1 MRAELAELDHG
12 GDDVVIEPGTY
23 DPADAEQAVTALYGA
38 HAGGLVRLAMVILR
52 DRGAAEDVVQEAF
65 CGLYRRWARLANPD
79 KALVYLRS
87 SVLNGCRSALRYRA
101 RRTRV
106 QFDELA
112 TPSAEAD
119 ALIGEE
125 HRALLAG
132 LRRLAPRQRE
142 ALTLRY
148 FADLNEAEIAE
159 AMGTSR
165 GSVKSTISRGIVALG
180 KQLGVDR

>member
-1 MRAELAELDHG
+1 MQTGMRPEPTGLDHN
-12 GDDVVIEPGTY
+12 GDDVATEPSSCG
-23 DPADAEQAVTALYGA
+23 PVDAEQAVTALYGA
-38 HAGGLVRLAMVILR
+38 HAGGLVRLAVVILR
-52 DRGAAEDVVQEAF
+52 DRDGAEDVVQEAF
-65 CGLYRRWARLANPD
+65 CGLFRRWAKLDDPGR
-79 KALVYLRS
+79 ALIYLRS

-101 RRTRV
+101 RRTGV
-106 QFDELA
+106 HLDEPA
-112 TPSAEAD
+112 APSAEAD

-159 AMGTSR
+159 SMGISR

-180 KQLGVDR
+180 KR